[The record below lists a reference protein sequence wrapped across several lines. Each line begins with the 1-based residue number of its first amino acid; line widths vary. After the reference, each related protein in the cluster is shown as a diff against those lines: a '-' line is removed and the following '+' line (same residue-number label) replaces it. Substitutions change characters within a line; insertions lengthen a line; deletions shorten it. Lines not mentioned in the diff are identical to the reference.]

1 MKSYSP
7 HIQCLS
13 WKAASHVLCSVAS
26 DSLRPVDCSL
36 PGSSVHGILWARI
49 LGWAAISSSR
59 GSSRPRDQTHVSC
72 TSCIGR
78 WILYHWG
85 HLGSPNLMASI
96 YPLVSWE
103 FCFIIFPLWPR
114 TDFLPNKEKTK
125 NTLQGSD
132 LVIIRTAAT
141 IYQALTMFQT
151 PY

>member
-1 MKSYSP
+1 MEYSRQEYWGGLP
-7 HIQCLS
+7 FPPPEDLPDPGIKPTSPAPPALAGGLFTTGATWEALTS
-13 WKAASHVLCSVAS
+13 WPAYILLF
-26 DSLRPVDCSL
+26 LRD
-36 PGSSVHGILWARI
+36 
-49 LGWAAISSSR
+49 
-59 GSSRPRDQTHVSC
+59 
-72 TSCIGR
+72 
-78 WILYHWG
+78 
-85 HLGSPNLMASI
+85 
-96 YPLVSWE
+96 